1 MPDHQW
7 KIYEELTRDIVDRL
21 AATTGIQT
29 TKLVRNTNLQG
40 HSTSNQID
48 VLWEFMDANALLVS
62 VLFECR
68 SHAYTIKQQ
77 ALHACGAWWTTS
89 LRLTCQLLE

>member
-29 TKLVRNTNLQG
+29 TNLVRNTNLQD

-48 VLWEFMDANALLVS
+48 VLWEFMDANALLVPRP
-62 VLFECR
+62 L
-68 SHAYTIKQQ
+68 
-77 ALHACGAWWTTS
+77 
-89 LRLTCQLLE
+89 